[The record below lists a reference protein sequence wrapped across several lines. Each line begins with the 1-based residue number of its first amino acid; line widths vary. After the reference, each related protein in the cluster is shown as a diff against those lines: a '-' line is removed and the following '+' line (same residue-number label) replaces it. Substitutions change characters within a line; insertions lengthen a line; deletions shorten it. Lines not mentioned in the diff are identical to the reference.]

1 MKREEAMMRDIL
13 GKGTCTLGGAVLLG
27 VGLGLY
33 FMQQSGLAFL
43 GALMSGLGAGLMLMA
58 GGSGGSD

>member
-1 MKREEAMMRDIL
+1 MRDIL

-33 FMQQSGLAFL
+33 FLEQSGLAFL

-58 GGSGGSD
+58 GGSSGSD

>member
-1 MKREEAMMRDIL
+1 MRDIL
-13 GKGTCTLGGAVLLG
+13 SKGSCTLGGAVLLG
-27 VGLGLY
+27 AGLGLY
-33 FMQQSGLAFL
+33 FMEQSGLAFL